1 MYLQKIRWEL
11 EKELWMQLESW
22 KEATSE
28 QTLDKDA
35 ELSSCCT
42 EWKEFHHVNWTK
54 LMQILK
60 ETGLDSHERRLIS
73 QPYVDQCAKV
83 RVHQQDRTSVKTR
96 SGVRQGCRHQFLFK
110 LHYLTKKILKGF
122 GDFRIGGQVIHT
134 VKYADGLLLMA
145 KKQMVLQ
152 GTMTD

>member
-1 MYLQKIRWEL
+1 MQKIRWEL

-42 EWKEFHHVNWTK
+42 EWKKEFHHVNWTK

-60 ETGLDSHERRLIS
+60 VTGIN
-73 QPYVDQCAKV
+73 
-83 RVHQQDRTSVKTR
+83 
-96 SGVRQGCRHQFLFK
+96 
-110 LHYLTKKILKGF
+110 
-122 GDFRIGGQVIHT
+122 
-134 VKYADGLLLMA
+134 
-145 KKQMVLQ
+145 
-152 GTMTD
+152 